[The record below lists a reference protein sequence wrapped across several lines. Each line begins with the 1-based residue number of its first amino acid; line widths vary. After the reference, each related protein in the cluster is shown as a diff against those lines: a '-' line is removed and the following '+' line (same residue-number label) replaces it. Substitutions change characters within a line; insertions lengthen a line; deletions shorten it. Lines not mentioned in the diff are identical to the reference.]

1 MRIKMKKLHRRLAS
15 AVLTGAIVTSSS
27 LMATAAFAESFTFR
41 IGSGHP
47 KGPAPYVTQMSD
59 FFAVEVKKRVEEQ
72 TEHKVEFIEA
82 YGGAI
87 AGVAD
92 TLESVQQGILDFGG
106 FCICFEPAKMFLH
119 NFPYYMAF
127 GPQKSADAIAA
138 ARSVYND
145 NPWLEQV
152 MQDEYD
158 QVFLGLGVWDNY
170 HLGTKDEWNTV
181 ADLKGIKIGGAGPN
195 LPWLDYVDAIPVQST
210 LPEGYLS
217 LKTGVYTGWLMVP
230 SAYNGFKFYEP
241 APHYTLIGFGAMPVI
256 ALTANK
262 KKMESLPEDVRNII
276 VEVGAEWE
284 ANNGAVMDKVQ
295 DFGLAKLKENGA
307 IIKTLPEEVREE
319 WARSLTEFP
328 KQQAAD
334 AESRGLPGLKVM
346 SAYLEA
352 SKAVGHV
359 WPVEY
364 ELE

>member
-1 MRIKMKKLHRRLAS
+1 MKKIHQLLAS
-15 AVLTGAIVTSSS
+15 AVVASSTLVT
-27 LMATAAFAESFTFR
+27 TAAFADSFTFR

-47 KGPAPYVTQMSD
+47 KGPAPYVTSMSD

-72 TEHKVEFIEA
+72 TDHKVEFVEA

-92 TLESVQQGILDFGG
+92 TLESVQKGILDFGG
-106 FCICFEPAKMFLH
+106 YCICFEPSKMFLH

-127 GPQKSADAIAA
+127 GPQKSSDAIAA
-138 ARSVYND
+138 ARQVYD
-145 NPWLEQV
+145 ENPWLEQV

-170 HLGTKDEWNTV
+170 HLGTKEEWNTV

-195 LPWLDYVDAIPVQST
+195 LPWLDYVNAIPVQST
-210 LPEGYLS
+210 LPEGYLA

-241 APHYTLIGFGAMPVI
+241 APYYTLIGFGAMPVI

-262 KKMESLPEDVRNII
+262 AKMESLPEEVRNII

-284 ANNGAVMDKVQ
+284 SNNGEAMDKVQ
-295 DFGLAKLKENGA
+295 EFGLSKLKENGA
-307 IIKTLPEEVREE
+307 IIKTLPEEVRVE
-319 WARSLTEFP
+319 WAESLVEFP

-346 SAYLEA
+346 ASYLEA
-352 SKAVGHV
+352 SKAIGHV